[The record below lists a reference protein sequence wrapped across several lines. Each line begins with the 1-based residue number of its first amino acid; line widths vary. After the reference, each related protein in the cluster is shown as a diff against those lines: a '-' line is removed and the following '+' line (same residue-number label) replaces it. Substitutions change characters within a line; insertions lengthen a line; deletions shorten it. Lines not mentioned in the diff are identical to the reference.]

1 MRGPAEPI
9 RKVLIVGGGT
19 AGWMAAAALARMIQD
34 RFCEIHVV
42 ESSAIGIVG
51 VGEATIP
58 PILQMNKLLG
68 IDEDEFVRKTEATFK
83 LAIQFVDWMGEGSRY
98 YHPFGQFG
106 FGMGP
111 LSVPHYWRRLRAER
125 GDAAAGSLDDYSLT
139 SLAATAG
146 RFQRQHPLLNGRGN
160 VAYAFHFDASLYAL
174 YLRGLAEKLGV
185 IHHDRKIVG
194 HRLAEDGFV
203 ESVQFEGGDS
213 LEADLF
219 IDCSGFRGLLIEQ
232 ALGTGYEDWTHYLP
246 ANRAVAMPSER
257 IPELPGY
264 TRSTARKN
272 GWQWRI
278 ALQHRTGNGLVYSSD
293 YASDDEAA
301 ETLVANL
308 PTPAVGDPRFVRF
321 TTGRRKQFWNKNVI
335 AMGLA
340 SGFLEPLEST
350 SIHLIQTAVEKL
362 INLFPDKSFRQADI
376 DFFNRETALEYEQ
389 VRDLI
394 IFHYHKNGRGED
406 YWRMCRDAAIPDS
419 LKHRIELYQGYG
431 RVFRRE
437 DELFSPVS
445 WTAAFEGQ
453 GVHAAAPD
461 PLTLGMP
468 IDQIEAVLRQQREMF
483 RRGVESMPAH
493 ADFVARIAAGG
504 GGEPVTESGQLV
516 GSSPN

>member
-1 MRGPAEPI
+1 MRGPPEPI
-9 RKVLIVGGGT
+9 RKILIIGGGT
-19 AGWMAAAALARMIQD
+19 AGWMAAAALSKTVPD
-34 RFCEIHVV
+34 LCEIHVV

-68 IDEDEFVRKTEATFK
+68 LDEDEFIRKTEATFK
-83 LAIQFVDWMGEGSRY
+83 LAIQFVDWMGDGTRY
-98 YHPFGQFG
+98 FHPFGQFG

-125 GDAAAGSLDDYSLT
+125 GEAAAGSLDDYSLT
-139 SLAATAG
+139 SQAATAG
-146 RFQRQHPLLNGRGN
+146 RFQRRHPLLNSGGN
-160 VAYAFHFDASLYAL
+160 VAYAFHFDASLYAAL
-174 YLRGLAEKLGV
+174 LRERAVAQGV
-185 IHHDRKIVG
+185 VHHDRKIIG
-194 HRLAEDGFV
+194 HRLADDGFV
-203 ESVQFEGGDS
+203 ESVLLEGGDRMD
-213 LEADLF
+213 ADLF

-246 ANRAVAMPSER
+246 ADRAVAMPSQR

-272 GWQWRI
+272 GWQWQI
-278 ALQHRTGNGLVYSSD
+278 ALQHRTGNGLVYSSAH
-293 YASDDEAA
+293 ASDDEAA
-301 ETLVANL
+301 ATLIENL
-308 PTPAVGDPRFVRF
+308 STPAVGDPRFVRF
-321 TTGRRKQFWNKNVI
+321 MTGRRKLFWNKNVI

-350 SIHLIQTAVEKL
+350 SIHLIQTAIEKL

-376 DFFNRETALEYEQ
+376 DFFNEETGREYQQ

-394 IFHYHKNGRGED
+394 IFHYHANGRGEE
-406 YWRMCRDAAIPDS
+406 YWRMCRNAPIPDR
-419 LKHRIELYQGYG
+419 LRDRIELYRGYG

-453 GVHAAAPD
+453 GVHPAGPD
-461 PLTLGMP
+461 PLTLAMP
-468 IDQIEAVLRQQREMF
+468 IDRIDAVLRQQREMF
-483 RRGVESMPAH
+483 RRGVDAMPSH
-493 ADFVARIAAGG
+493 ADFIAGIVANAGHG
-504 GGEPVTESGQLV
+504 TARAGTLRTP
-516 GSSPN
+516 